1 MATEAKVVLTGDESP
16 LRRSL
21 ASARDNLNQFG
32 NDALQPFAKIRDA
45 LGNLGNI
52 MAGVGAVKLIELAD
66 QAALVQARLKD
77 VAGSFVAAQQ
87 AQQQLY
93 AAAQRL
99 QVSYGDMAGSFSKML
114 PAVKQMGGGAAEA
127 VRLAET
133 LAITAR
139 LSGASSQEAAASAQQ
154 FAQALQSGVLQGDEL
169 KSILENNGSLAR
181 VLADGLGVTVG
192 ELRKLGSEGELTSD
206 KVAKA
211 LLGQY
216 DQIQARSAELPQTVG
231 GAWTQITNAF
241 EQFVASAS
249 SGTGIF
255 AGLSSIM
262 SGLAQVIDAVR
273 VSTTGAGTEADK
285 LGRNNSIKQWGQAVG
300 AVFAWVID
308 LGRAVVEA
316 VQLVGKQIGA
326 LAAAGVAVAR
336 GQFGEA
342 ANIMREYANDFAESW
357 QRIKNLTT
365 GGQGSTLQSYA
376 LGSGTDAPGTTPTG
390 DLKSTGGGK
399 KDKKGKGSKAD
410 PSQMGY
416 FEAALSEQK
425 AVLQEHN
432 KLLDDAKAYEL
443 AYWQQVLE
451 SAKLSEADKLAV
463 SRKAAQLRQEI
474 AQQESK
480 TSEAIQRDGV
490 DTWKQLELLKI
501 DGQRI
506 AAKALL
512 DDDQITKAQFLQREI
527 EFEERRYQVML
538 EYYAKRRLL
547 NGNDPVANAKLDG
560 DAQVEGAQHTNKVG
574 QLRGDLGKQ
583 KAGLFD
589 FEGAFD
595 GMSNSA
601 VAGFARILKGA
612 ESWRQS
618 MLNVF
623 TSVRDTFLKVV
634 VLEPLNAQLA
644 AWGRQLAAK
653 LMFLGKEEAAQ
664 QLSSGKVVGE
674 KVTEAMAATSANAV
688 TAGTGAAA
696 SQAAIPV
703 VGPALAVA
711 AMASIFAAVMAM
723 GGKMKSARNGYDI
736 PAGVNPV
743 TQLHEEEMVLPKE
756 QANAI
761 RNLTEGGGGQPMS
774 VTYNDHSGRLSDD
787 EIRRKSRV
795 IAEELNR
802 LHRNGWRAA
811 T

>member
-1 MATEAKVVLTGDESP
+1 MATEAKVVVTGDESP

-192 ELRKLGSEGELTSD
+192 ELRKLGSEGELTAD

-273 VSTTGAGTEADK
+273 VSTASAGTEADK

-300 AVFAWVID
+300 AIFAYVID

-342 ANIMREYANDFAESW
+342 ANIMREYANDFSESW

-390 DLKSTGGGK
+390 DLKSTGAGK

-443 AYWQQVLE
+443 AYWQQVLA

-463 SRKAAQLRQEI
+463 SRKAGQLRQEI

-490 DTWKQLELLKI
+490 DTWKQIELLKI

-512 DDDQITKAQFLQREI
+512 DDDQIT
-527 EFEERRYQVML
+527 
-538 EYYAKRRLL
+538 
-547 NGNDPVANAKLDG
+547 D
-560 DAQVEGAQHTNKVG
+560 
-574 QLRGDLGKQ
+574 
-583 KAGLFD
+583 
-589 FEGAFD
+589 
-595 GMSNSA
+595 
-601 VAGFARILKGA
+601 
-612 ESWRQS
+612 
-618 MLNVF
+618 
-623 TSVRDTFLKVV
+623 
-634 VLEPLNAQLA
+634 
-644 AWGRQLAAK
+644 
-653 LMFLGKEEAAQ
+653 
-664 QLSSGKVVGE
+664 
-674 KVTEAMAATSANAV
+674 
-688 TAGTGAAA
+688 
-696 SQAAIPV
+696 
-703 VGPALAVA
+703 
-711 AMASIFAAVMAM
+711 
-723 GGKMKSARNGYDI
+723 
-736 PAGVNPV
+736 
-743 TQLHEEEMVLPKE
+743 
-756 QANAI
+756 
-761 RNLTEGGGGQPMS
+761 
-774 VTYNDHSGRLSDD
+774 
-787 EIRRKSRV
+787 RKSV
-795 IAEELNR
+795 V
-802 LHRNGWRAA
+802 
-811 T
+811 